1 MGTNKQ
7 IFNEIYDPEFLWEI
21 IQDMVYEAISNND
34 FENLITRLLT
44 MVSHKSYKDMVDKF
58 MNSEAYE
65 QYKEVIKGELN
76 G

>member
-1 MGTNKQ
+1 MGTNKR
-7 IFNEIYDPEFLWEI
+7 IFNEIYNPEFLWEI
-21 IQDMVYEAISNND
+21 IQGMVYEAISNND

-44 MVSHKSYKDMVDKF
+44 MLSHKTYKDMVDKF

-65 QYKEVIKGELN
+65 QYKETIEGELN